1 MTTKKFNCV
10 FVVEPSDSFKCL
22 ICLDV
27 AREAKQHE
35 VCGKL
40 FCKECIEKNLGQPC
54 PNCRA
59 PNPKYFSDKKSKK
72 EN

>member
-10 FVVEPSDSFKCL
+10 FMVEPSDSLKCL

-27 AREAKQHE
+27 AREARQHE

-40 FCKECIEKNLGQPC
+40 FCNECIEKNLGQPC

-59 PNPKYFSDKKSKK
+59 PNPKYFSDKKSKI
-72 EN
+72 